1 MADMFGARNVG
12 AVHGVIL
19 TAWSAAGVA
28 GPILI
33 TRIRE
38 ANVEALPPGSSL
50 VHIYD
55 LTMYLIAGLLC
66 VGLVLAAAVRPLQ
79 PARREA

>member
-1 MADMFGARNVG
+1 MFGARNVG

-33 TRIRE
+33 TSIRE
-38 ANVEALPPGSSL
+38 AQLKALPPGGSL
-50 VHIYD
+50 VGLYASTLQIMAVA
-55 LTMYLIAGLLC
+55 LTI
-66 VGLVLAAAVRPLQ
+66 GLVLTLAVRPLTR
-79 PARREA
+79 ASA